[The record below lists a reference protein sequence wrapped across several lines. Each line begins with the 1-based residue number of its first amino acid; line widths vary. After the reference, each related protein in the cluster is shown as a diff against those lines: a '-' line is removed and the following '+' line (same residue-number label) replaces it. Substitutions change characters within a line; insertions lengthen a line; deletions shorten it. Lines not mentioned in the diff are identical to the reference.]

1 MLNQVEQPRSGG
13 IDVIGCAAMLFLLVL
28 AFALAT
34 TVFGG
39 AARSTTRA
47 ADVIDRVGA
56 VDAAETEPSAQEVLA
71 AAASET
77 PTAGALVTLTPT
89 ATTDPEV
96 TVRPSATHLPTIT
109 PLPTSTATATP
120 TSTPLPTA
128 TAVPTLTA
136 TPDAEMTAQAAAT
149 TANLPAPTSLPALL
163 PTPLN
168 AQSVRVQV
176 PILMYHYISAPPAGA
191 DKYRVDLSVAPDM
204 FRQQMAYLHENGYT
218 TIDLYD
224 LSLAIN
230 KQLVLP
236 PKPVIITLD
245 DGYRDNYENAYPI
258 LREFGFE
265 ATFFIVSEF
274 IDRGIDRYMT
284 WPMVEE
290 LAAAGMRIEVHSR
303 THIDLR
309 ERTREELVWQM
320 LGPQETIAAHIGYTP
335 RYFSYPSGRYDA
347 AAVEMVEELGFW
359 GALTTKSGTTHGF
372 EDRYLWPR
380 QRIPNGLPLH
390 EFAKRLR

>member
-1 MLNQVEQPRSGG
+1 MLNQVEQTRSGG
-13 IDVIGCAAMLFLLVL
+13 IDVIGCAGTLFLLLLV
-28 AFALAT
+28 FAVAT
-34 TVFGG
+34 TVFGRSP
-39 AARSTTRA
+39 RSTTRA
-47 ADVIDRVGA
+47 ADVVGVIDA
-56 VDAAETEPSAQEVLA
+56 VETEPSAQGVLA
-71 AAASET
+71 AADSET
-77 PTAGALVTLTPT
+77 PTTAALVTLTPT

-120 TSTPLPTA
+120 TATPLPTA

-136 TPDAEMTAQAAAT
+136 TPDAEMTAQAAAAA
-149 TANLPAPTSLPALL
+149 ANLPPPPPPTAVPVLL
-163 PTPLN
+163 PTPFN
-168 AQSVRVQV
+168 DQSVAVQV

-191 DKYRVDLSVAPDM
+191 DKYRVDLSVSPDV
-204 FRQQMAYLHENGYT
+204 FRQQMAYLRDNGYT
-218 TIDLYD
+218 TIDFYD
-224 LSLAIN
+224 LSLAIT
-230 KQLVLP
+230 KQTTLP

-265 ATFFIVSEF
+265 ATFFIISEF
-274 IDRGIDRYMT
+274 IDQGIDRYMT

-309 ERTREELVWQM
+309 GRSREELVWQM

-335 RYFSYPSGRYDA
+335 RYFSYPSGRYDE
-347 AAVEMVEELGFW
+347 AAVAMVEELGFW
-359 GALTTKSGTTHGF
+359 GAVTTRSGVLHGF
-372 EDRYLWPR
+372 ENRYLWSR